1 MRSALLLGLGLPLAL
16 FSAACGYDNGDARR
30 ILNEDLPACDG
41 PAEPVQTSI
50 DVDAQIETQPG
61 EGAGVYVEYTAGGH
75 WLLRTTCDTL
85 KNNRSC
91 AWDIIITP
99 EDGRSISK
107 VVAKDLE
114 SGVDS
119 VSTYP
124 NYPSSYQFV
133 AETNGDIDGI
143 SFDTEPG
150 TAISVDVFLDG
161 ACALPYF
168 FWVGDGAAH
177 TGSPSNPLVLIPT
190 PE

>member
-1 MRSALLLGLGLPLAL
+1 MRRVLLLGLPLAL
-16 FSAACGYDNGDARR
+16 FSAACGYDNGNARR
-30 ILNEDLPACDG
+30 IPNVDLPVCDG
-41 PAEPVQTSI
+41 PAEPVQTWI
-50 DVDAQIETQPG
+50 DTGAQIETQPG
-61 EGAGVYVEYTAGGH
+61 EGAGVYVEYAAGGH

-85 KNNRSC
+85 KNNTPC

-99 EDGRSISK
+99 EDGRTISN
-107 VVAKDLE
+107 VTAEDLE
-114 SGVDS
+114 PGADS
-119 VSTYP
+119 VGPYLEYP
-124 NYPSSYQFV
+124 RSYQLL

-150 TAISVDVFLDG
+150 TAISVDSFLDG

-177 TGSPSNPLVLIPT
+177 SGSPSNPLVLIPT